1 MTARMDP
8 NNEKPPDKN
17 IQKQSPS
24 KILGSWWI
32 LAKQISPKTIPRY
45 LKHPEKGGFFVTLSS
60 IVMVQWKIA
69 IFAREK
75 HIGDTRNFSTELL
88 DYPRKK
94 SWKLLGSCLEWRF
107 PGYEHMIP
115 PPPEKK
121 GTNLKDLGTSEP
133 ACLQHRIGDRCL
145 AIILAFCHSISGVL
159 GCFQQLLI
167 AGKIT
172 FLGTITLI
180 PTSKPALLSRWC
192 MDDAWF
198 FRISRLVGNGFVLW
212 RGTRIH
218 NLPLFRIWLFNF
230 TPEATQISTYFNP
243 IFRNTPLQKPRKEAA
258 THQNKTKTLENKLLL
273 ISIHFTLKTSHSCL
287 LKKN

>member
-1 MTARMDP
+1 MTARMDL

-17 IQKQSPS
+17 IQKQSPP
-24 KILGSWWI
+24 KIWGLGES
-32 LAKQISPKTIPRY
+32 S
-45 LKHPEKGGFFVTLSS
+45 KHPRQFQDTSSMPKKGGFFITLSS
-60 IVMVQWKIA
+60 IIMVQWKIA

-115 PPPEKK
+115 PPPKRKERIWRI
-121 GTNLKDLGTSEP
+121 SEP

-198 FRISRLVGNGFVLW
+198 SEFLVWWEMDSSSGGVHVYTTYLSSESDFLISLLRQPKFQ
-212 RGTRIH
+212 H
-218 NLPLFRIWLFNF
+218 
-230 TPEATQISTYFNP
+230 ISTQFSETLPFKNHGKKLPP
-243 IFRNTPLQKPRKEAA
+243 IKTKQKPW
-258 THQNKTKTLENKLLL
+258 
-273 ISIHFTLKTSHSCL
+273 KTSCC
-287 LKKN
+287 